1 MAKDILTG
9 TTLENLAA
17 ELKGTFAKK
26 TVVQAIDTKVTTLI
40 GGDTGKSVRTIA
52 NEELASQLIPANAKE
67 SLDTLQEIAA
77 WIQNHPDDAAAMNQ
91 AITALQTKLTLGKP
105 AAFVP
110 ATGVAVEGTTL
121 QTKLTLGKPAA
132 FVPATG
138 VAVEGTT
145 YYADANG
152 TALDSQ
158 PTTGADVSGYY
169 VAGPEYATVKAYVE
183 AAIAALNIGNYALAS
198 DLTALAGRV
207 GDLEEVGATKVEASS
222 TNGNIKID
230 NVETT
235 VYTLPSTVL
244 HDSDIKDYS
253 RAEIA
258 ALLAD
263 E

>member
-1 MAKDILTG
+1 MAKEILTG
-9 TTLENLAA
+9 TTLENLTA

-26 TVVQAIDTKVTTLI
+26 TTVQAIESKVTTLI
-40 GGDTGKSVRTIA
+40 GDDANKSVRNIA
-52 NEELASQLIPANAKE
+52 NEELAAKLIPAGAKE
-67 SLDTLQEIAA
+67 SLDTLQEIAD
-77 WIQNHPDDAAAMNQ
+77 WIQSHPDDAAAMNA
-91 AITALQTKLTLGKP
+91 AITA
-105 AAFVP
+105 
-110 ATGVAVEGTTL
+110 L

-207 GDLEEVGATKVEASS
+207 EDLEDVGATKVEASS

-230 NVETT
+230 GTEIT

-244 HDSDIKDYS
+244 HDTDIKDYS

-263 E
+263 DPNPGA

>member
-67 SLDTLQEIAA
+67 SLDTLQEISA

-91 AITALQTKLTLGKP
+91 AITA
-105 AAFVP
+105 
-110 ATGVAVEGTTL
+110 L

-222 TNGNIKID
+222 TNGNIKI
-230 NVETT
+230 NGTETT
-235 VYTLPSTVL
+235 VYTLPNTVL
-244 HDSDIKDYS
+244 HDTDIKDYS

-263 E
+263 DPNPGA

>member
-91 AITALQTKLTLGKP
+91 AITA
-105 AAFVP
+105 
-110 ATGVAVEGTTL
+110 L

>member
-110 ATGVAVEGTTL
+110 ATGVAVEGTT
-121 QTKLTLGKPAA
+121 
-132 FVPATG
+132 
-138 VAVEGTT
+138 

-183 AAIAALNIGNYALAS
+183 AAIAALNIGNYALPS

-222 TNGNIKID
+222 TNGNIKI
-230 NVETT
+230 NGTETT
-235 VYTLPSTVL
+235 VYTLPNTVL
-244 HDSDIKDYS
+244 HDTDIKDYT

-263 E
+263 DPVGE

>member
-9 TTLENLAA
+9 TTLENLTA

-26 TVVQAIDTKVTTLI
+26 TAVQAIDAKVTTLV
-40 GGDTGKSVRTIA
+40 GSDANKSVRTIA
-52 NEELASQLIPANAKE
+52 NEELAAQLIPAGAKE

-77 WIQNHPDDAAAMNQ
+77 WIQNHPDDASAMNA
-91 AITALQTKLTLGKP
+91 AISA
-105 AAFVP
+105 
-110 ATGVAVEGTTL
+110 L

-207 GDLEEVGATKVEASS
+207 GDLEEVGATKFEASS